1 MVMNFGGNFCAVYVD
16 ADVTREALIT
26 SLLVALGG
34 QRDRN
39 TLFVYPCEVYVDD
52 NDEFDADRRREFP
65 DGFLFY
71 RFQLEVFA
79 DRRPAGEE
87 NMIAFVSGLLEML
100 WGAGYRAVAACDF
113 EDALPH
119 AGGYRWEGNR
129 G

>member
-1 MVMNFGGNFCAVYVD
+1 MNSHEVFCAVYVD
-16 ADVTREALIT
+16 ADIPREALIT
-26 SLLVALGG
+26 SLLAALGG

-39 TLFVYPCEVYVDD
+39 TLFVHPCEVYVDD

-71 RFQLEVFA
+71 RFRLEVSA
-79 DRRPAGEE
+79 DCQPAGEE
-87 NMIAFVSGLLEML
+87 NMIVFVSGLLKTL
-100 WGAGYRAVAACDF
+100 WVAGCRAVAACDF
-113 EDALPH
+113 EDALPY